1 MSPPTCRRC
10 HVRDAAFRGSRS
22 TRRKIGWLVRNV
34 ESNVESLRAFFLVTC
49 SPRDKRSGRW
59 IRRED
64 EGGRRK
70 GRDFGA
76 VQVLFS
82 FIAEAQPVA
91 RFAACFTIYTFVSR
105 TDDKRS
111 SSPRVAIA
119 RREMGRGGKKSALF
133 ERNEGRNRCNG
144 PRFDAQWIR
153 LKSGFNFPRKV
164 CSLRFFMHFNIIAL
178 RPVLPSTSERIW
190 YLSRPFFFPFF
201 EGGER
206 GFLLVV

>member
-119 RREMGRGGKKSALF
+119 RREMGRGEKNPRYSRGMRGGIGVMDHDLTRSESGWKVASTSPEKFARCDFLCILILSLYDRYFPLRVNASDIYLVHFFSLF
-133 ERNEGRNRCNG
+133 LREGRG
-144 PRFDAQWIR
+144 DF
-153 LKSGFNFPRKV
+153 
-164 CSLRFFMHFNIIAL
+164 
-178 RPVLPSTSERIW
+178 
-190 YLSRPFFFPFF
+190 Y
-201 EGGER
+201 
-206 GFLLVV
+206 